1 MLVDLWVASTKP
13 EAPLVRG
20 QGWQLGKGEGRLWR
34 RVIAGQRPPRIA
46 GRSTALPERVKVLRV
61 IARLNMGGPALH
73 VAYLTAGLRPR
84 GYDTTLVAGT
94 LAQGEDSMA
103 FVADERGVEV
113 MKIEELGREI
123 SPLRDLLAIVRLARV
138 IRRERPQILHTHTA
152 KAGAV
157 GRLAALLAGPGR
169 PPVIVHTFHGHVL
182 HGYFGPVRSRLFL
195 ALERWL
201 AAHTTALIAVGPQVR
216 DDLVALGVAPAERFT
231 VIRLGIELGERV
243 RPGENGRVEM
253 RRYLGVPP
261 ERFVVGWV
269 GRMTAVK
276 RTDDVLDAFRRLR
289 ARGVDACLCLVGDGP
304 DRERLERQ
312 ASELGV
318 IRDTLFLG
326 YQEDVA
332 PYYAAFDALV
342 LPSANEGTPV
352 SVIEALA
359 AETPVVATRVGGV
372 PDVVREGEDGFLV
385 DAGDT
390 EELAERLTRLA
401 HDPELRR
408 RFGES
413 GRGRVLKRYA
423 VERLLDDVDRL
434 YRELLAVSAGAGRR
448 RRTRASSC
456 RSP

>member
-1 MLVDLWVASTKP
+1 LP
-13 EAPLVRG
+13 EA
-20 QGWQLGKGEGRLWR
+20 
-34 RVIAGQRPPRIA
+34 
-46 GRSTALPERVKVLRV
+46 ERVKVLRV

-73 VAYLTAGLRPR
+73 VAYLTAGLRDR

-94 LAQGEDSMA
+94 LARGEDSMG
-103 FVADERGVEV
+103 FVADELGIDVV
-113 MKIEELGREI
+113 KIDELGREI
-123 SPLRDLLAIVRLARV
+123 SPFRDLLATVRLARV

-157 GRLAALLAGPGR
+157 GRLAALLAGPAR

-182 HGYFGPVRSRLFL
+182 RGYFGPVRTRFFL

-216 DDLVALGVAPAERFT
+216 DDLVALGVAPPERF
-231 VIRLGIELGERV
+231 VVVRLGIELEERV
-243 RPGENGRVEM
+243 RPQDDGRGET
-253 RRYLGVPP
+253 RRYLGLPGD
-261 ERFVVGWV
+261 RFVVGWV

-276 RTDDVLDAFRRLR
+276 RTDDVLEAFRLVREQ
-289 ARGVDACLCLVGDGP
+289 GVDACLCLVGDGP
-304 DRERLERQ
+304 DRERIERR
-312 ASELGV
+312 AAELGV

-372 PDVVREGEDGFLV
+372 PDVVREGEEGFLV

-390 EELAERLTRLA
+390 AELAERLTRLA
-401 HDPELRR
+401 RDEKLRR
-408 RFGES
+408 RLGES
-413 GRGRVLKRYA
+413 GRERVLKRYA
-423 VERLLDDVDRL
+423 VDRLLDDIDRL
-434 YRELLAVSAGAGRR
+434 YRELLRAASAATGRR
-448 RRTRASSC
+448 R
-456 RSP
+456 